1 MSNTAAA
8 DPPAQDLL
16 GELTRIRVGARA
28 RWGSELID
36 LARSEP
42 LCAWPPDGQL
52 SGEGSRHTRRYS
64 PVAGLDPVR
73 EELAGHYGQVLGVPL
88 TRQNV
93 CVTAGA
99 VSGLMLALSTLCEP
113 GDEVLIPSPYFQVNP
128 VQARLA
134 GAVPRFVDT
143 RDHGWRLGPDL
154 LEQHVRDR
162 GVSTRTRALLLTNPV
177 NPTTM
182 AYGAGELTAMIAA
195 LPPGTAIIADE
206 VYAEYV
212 YPDAEFA
219 SVAALAR
226 QAGVAQWVV
235 LRSASKTIGRPGLRV
250 GAAIG
255 PEPVVAAIA
264 GRAVALTGAAS
275 VTSQLA
281 FCAGLRAAAGA
292 DYMRP
297 YVHRRSAALAAAS
310 CAGLAVAPAEGTYYL
325 WVGQAGGAGQARQAR
340 GGGQPVIGTVPATD
354 ALAAQQG
361 VLAWPGS
368 AFGAPGWLRLSLTAP
383 AGAITEG
390 IARIAEFAMPS

>member
-1 MSNTAAA
+1 MSDIAAA
-8 DPPAQDLL
+8 
-16 GELTRIRVGARA
+16 GELTRLRAGARA

-52 SGEGSRHTRRYS
+52 SGEGSPHTRRY
-64 PVAGLDPVR
+64 PPAAGLDPVR
-73 EELAGHYGQVLGVPL
+73 EELAGHYGQVLGIPL

-99 VSGLMLALSTLCEP
+99 VSGLMFALSTLCEP

-134 GAVPRFVDT
+134 GAEPRFVDT
-143 RDHGWRLGPDL
+143 REYGWRLKPELLARCAGP
-154 LEQHVRDR
+154 
-162 GVSTRTRALLLTNPV
+162 RTRALLLTNPV

-182 AYGAGELTAMIAA
+182 AYGAEEVTAMIAA

-219 SVAALAR
+219 SVATLAR
-226 QAGVAQWVV
+226 QAGVTEWVV

-255 PEPVVAAIA
+255 PEPVIAAITS
-264 GRAVALTGAAS
+264 RAAELTGAAS

-281 FCAGLRAAAGA
+281 FCAGLRAAADA

-297 YVHRRSAALAAAS
+297 YGHRRSAALATARRV
-310 CAGLAVAPAEGTYYL
+310 GLAAVRPEGTYYM
-325 WVGQAGGAGQARQAR
+325 WVGQPPGQAGEQGRPA
-340 GGGQPVIGTVPATD
+340 IGTAPAAY
-354 ALAAQQG
+354 ALAEERG

-368 AFGAPGWLRLSLTAP
+368 VFGAPGWLRLSLTAP
-383 AGAITEG
+383 ASAITQG
-390 IARIAEFAMPS
+390 LIRIAEFARAP

>member
-8 DPPAQDLL
+8 QQLAQDPR
-16 GELTRIRVGARA
+16 GELARIRVGARA

-52 SGEGSRHTRRYS
+52 SGEGTPHTRRYP

-73 EELAGHYGQVLGVPL
+73 EELARHYGQVLGMPL

-99 VSGLMLALSTLCEP
+99 VAGLMLALSTLCEP
-113 GDEVLIPSPYFQVNP
+113 GDEVLIPSPYFQLNP

-143 RDHGWRLGPDL
+143 RDHGWRLGPEL
-154 LEQHVRDR
+154 LARHV
-162 GVSTRTRALLLTNPV
+162 GTRTRALLLTNPV
-177 NPTTM
+177 NPTTV
-182 AYGAGELTAMIAA
+182 AYGAGEVAAMIAA

-206 VYAEYV
+206 VYGEYI

-219 SVAALAR
+219 SIAALAQ

-255 PEPVVAAIA
+255 PEPVVAAITS
-264 GRAVALTGAAS
+264 RAAVLTGAAS

-281 FCAGLRAAAGA
+281 FCAGLRAAADA

-297 YVHRRSAALAAAS
+297 YVHRRSAALATASRVGLVAAR
-310 CAGLAVAPAEGTYYL
+310 AEGTYYL
-325 WVGQAGGAGQARQAR
+325 WVGQPGQVA
-340 GGGQPVIGTVPATD
+340 IGTAPAAC
-354 ALAAQQG
+354 ALAEQRG

-368 AFGAPGWLRLSLTAP
+368 VFGAPGWLRLSLAAP
-383 AGAITEG
+383 AGIITEG
-390 IARIAEFAMPS
+390 LIRIAEFARSS

>member
-1 MSNTAAA
+1 MSNAAA
-8 DPPAQDLL
+8 ASPPSQDLR
-16 GELTRIRVGARA
+16 GELTRIRACGRA

-42 LCAWPPDGQL
+42 LCAWPPDDQL
-52 SGEGSRHTRRYS
+52 TGEGAPHTRRYS

-73 EELAGHYGQVLGVPL
+73 DELAGHYAQVLGLPL

-93 CVTAGA
+93 CLTAGA

-113 GDEVLIPSPYFQVNP
+113 GDEVLIPSPYFQINP

-134 GAVPRFVDT
+134 GTVPRFVDT
-143 RDHGWRLGPDL
+143 RDHGWRLGPEL
-154 LEQHVRDR
+154 LARQ
-162 GVSTRTRALLLTNPV
+162 VSTRTRALLLTNPV

-182 AYGAGELTAMIAA
+182 AYGAGEVTAMIAA
-195 LPPGTAIIADE
+195 LPPGVAIIADE

-219 SVAALAR
+219 SIATLAG
-226 QAGVAQWVV
+226 QAGVADWVV

-264 GRAVALTGAAS
+264 SRAAMLTGAAS
-275 VTSQLA
+275 ATSQLA
-281 FCAGLRAAAGA
+281 FCAGLRAAADA

-297 YVHRRSAALAAAS
+297 YRHRRSSALATARRVGLAAAR
-310 CAGLAVAPAEGTYYL
+310 AEGTYYL
-325 WVGQAGGAGQARQAR
+325 WVGQPGHADEQDQHA
-340 GGGQPVIGTVPATD
+340 IGTAPTAY
-354 ALAAQQG
+354 ALAEQRG

-383 AGAITEG
+383 ASAITEG
-390 IARIAEFAMPS
+390 LIRIAEFATAS

>member
-1 MSNTAAA
+1 MSSTAEAK
-8 DPPAQDLL
+8 PPTQDLL
-16 GELTRIRVGARA
+16 GELARIRAGARA

-52 SGEGSRHTRRYS
+52 TGAGAANTRRYP

-73 EELAGHYGQVLGVPL
+73 EELAGHYSQALGTPL

-93 CVTAGA
+93 HVTAGA

-113 GDEVLIPSPYFQVNP
+113 GDEVIIPSPYFQINP

-134 GAVPRFVDT
+134 GVGPRFVDT
-143 RDHGWRLGPDL
+143 RDHGWRLGPEL
-154 LEQHVRDR
+154 LARS
-162 GVSTRTRALLLTNPV
+162 VSPRTRALLLTNPV
-177 NPTTM
+177 NPTAT
-182 AYGAGELTAMIAA
+182 AYGAPEIKAMITA

-219 SVAALAR
+219 SIAPLAR
-226 QAGVAQWVV
+226 QAGVAEWVV

-255 PEPVVAAIA
+255 PEPVVAAIT
-264 GRAVALTGAAS
+264 GRAAVLSGAAS

-281 FCAGLRAAAGA
+281 FCAGLRAAADA

-297 YVHRRSAALAAAS
+297 YRPRRSVALAAARR
-310 CAGLAVAPAEGTYYL
+310 AGLAVARPEGTYYL
-325 WVGQAGGAGQARQAR
+325 WVGQPGHGGEP
-340 GGGQPVIGTVPATD
+340 GQPPTGAWPSASE
-354 ALAAQQG
+354 LAEQRG

-383 AGAITEG
+383 ADAITEG
-390 IARIAEFAMPS
+390 LIRIAEFAGPA

>member
-1 MSNTAAA
+1 MSSTAAA
-8 DPPAQDLL
+8 KPPTQDPR
-16 GELTRIRVGARA
+16 GELTRIRASARV

-52 SGEGSRHTRRYS
+52 TGEGVPHTRRYP

-73 EELAGHYGQVLGVPL
+73 EELAGYYGPVLGIPL

-99 VSGLMLALSTLCEP
+99 VSGLMLALSTMCEP
-113 GDEVLIPSPYFQVNP
+113 GDEVLIPSPYFQLNP

-134 GAVPRFVDT
+134 GVVPRFVDT
-143 RDHGWRLGPDL
+143 RDHGWRLGPEL
-154 LEQHVRDR
+154 LARCV
-162 GVSTRTRALLLTNPV
+162 GTRTRALLLTNPV
-177 NPTTM
+177 NPTTT
-182 AYGAGELTAMIAA
+182 AYGVREVSAMIAA

-206 VYAEYV
+206 VYADYV

-219 SVAALAR
+219 SIATLAR
-226 QAGVAQWVV
+226 QAGVAEWVV

-255 PEPVVAAIA
+255 PEPVVAAIT
-264 GRAVALTGAAS
+264 GRAAVLTGAAS

-297 YVHRRSAALAAAS
+297 YGHRRSAALATARRV
-310 CAGLAVAPAEGTYYL
+310 GLAVARSEGTYYL
-325 WVGQAGGAGQARQAR
+325 WVGQPGHVGEEGRHA
-340 GGGQPVIGTVPATD
+340 IGTAPTAE
-354 ALAAQQG
+354 ALAEQRG

-368 AFGAPGWLRLSLTAP
+368 VFGAPGWLRLSLTAP
-383 AGAITEG
+383 ADAITEG
-390 IARIAEFAMPS
+390 LIRIAEFARES

>member
-1 MSNTAAA
+1 MSSTAAA
-8 DPPAQDLL
+8 KPPGPDLR
-16 GELTRIRVGARA
+16 GELARMRADARA

-52 SGEGSRHTRRYS
+52 TGEGAPSTRRYP

-73 EELAGHYGQVLGVPL
+73 EELAAHYGEVLGIPL

-93 CVTAGA
+93 HVTAGA
-99 VSGLMLALSTLCEP
+99 VAGLMLALSTLCEP
-113 GDEVLIPSPYFQVNP
+113 GDEVLIPSPYFQMNP

-134 GAVPRFVDT
+134 GIVPRFAET
-143 RDHGWRLGPDL
+143 RDHGWRLGPEL
-154 LEQHVRDR
+154 LARHL
-162 GVSTRTRALLLTNPV
+162 STRTRALLLTNPV
-177 NPTTM
+177 NPSTT
-182 AYGAGELTAMIAA
+182 AYGAREVSAMISA

-219 SVAALAR
+219 SIAALAQ
-226 QAGVAQWVV
+226 QAGVAKWVV
-235 LRSASKTIGRPGLRV
+235 LRSASKTVGRPGLRV

-255 PEPVVAAIA
+255 PEPVVAAITS
-264 GRAVALTGAAS
+264 RAAVLTGAAS
-275 VTSQLA
+275 VPSQLA

-297 YVHRRSAALAAAS
+297 YGHRRSTALATARS
-310 CAGLAVAPAEGTYYL
+310 VGLAVARPEGTYYL
-325 WVGQAGGAGQARQAR
+325 WVGELGHVGEQGRHPIGAM
-340 GGGQPVIGTVPATD
+340 PAAD
-354 ALAAQQG
+354 ALAEQRG

-368 AFGAPGWLRLSLTAP
+368 VFGAPGWLRLSLTAP
-383 AGAITEG
+383 ADAITEG
-390 IARIAEFAMPS
+390 LIRIAEFARAS

>member
-1 MSNTAAA
+1 MSSTAAA
-8 DPPAQDLL
+8 KPLTQDLR
-16 GELTRIRVGARA
+16 GELTRIRASARA

-52 SGEGSRHTRRYS
+52 TAEGAAHTRRYP

-73 EELAGHYGQVLGVPL
+73 EELAGYYAEVLGLPM

-113 GDEVLIPSPYFQVNP
+113 GDEVLIPSPYFQMNP

-143 RDHGWRLGPDL
+143 QDHGWRLGPEL
-154 LEQHVRDR
+154 LARC
-162 GVSTRTRALLLTNPV
+162 VSARTRALLLTNPV
-177 NPTTM
+177 NPTAT
-182 AYGAGELTAMIAA
+182 AYGAREVNAIIAA

-206 VYAEYV
+206 VYADYV

-219 SVAALAR
+219 SIATPAR
-226 QAGVAQWVV
+226 QAGVAEWVV

-255 PEPVVAAIA
+255 PEPVIDAITSRAAVLA
-264 GRAVALTGAAS
+264 GAAS

-281 FCAGLRAAAGA
+281 FCAGLRASADA

-297 YVHRRSAALAAAS
+297 YRHRRSVALDAAS
-310 CAGLAVAPAEGTYYL
+310 RVGLTVAQPEGTYYL
-325 WVGQAGGAGQARQAR
+325 WVGQPGQVGEQGRPA
-340 GGGQPVIGTVPATD
+340 IGTAPAAD
-354 ALAAQQG
+354 ALAEQRG

-368 AFGAPGWLRLSLTAP
+368 VFGAPGWLRLSLTAP
-383 AGAITEG
+383 ADAITEG
-390 IARIAEFAMPS
+390 LVRIAEFAMPS

>member
-8 DPPAQDLL
+8 RQLVQDPH
-16 GELTRIRVGARA
+16 GEMTRIRAGARA

-36 LARSEP
+36 LSRSEP
-42 LCAWPPDGQL
+42 LCAWPPDGHR
-52 SGEGSRHTRRYS
+52 SGDGARHTRRYP

-73 EELAGHYGQVLGVPL
+73 EELAGHYGQVLGIPL

-93 CVTAGA
+93 YVTAGA

-113 GDEVLIPSPYFQVNP
+113 GDEVLIPSPHFQLNP
-128 VQARLA
+128 IQTRLA
-134 GAVPRFVDT
+134 SAVPRLVDT
-143 RDHGWRLGPDL
+143 RDHGWRLGPEVL
-154 LEQHVRDR
+154 ARH
-162 GVSTRTRALLLTNPV
+162 VSTRTRALLLTNPV

-182 AYGAGELTAMIAA
+182 AYRAGEVTAMIAA

-219 SVAALAR
+219 SIAALAR

-250 GAAIG
+250 GVAIG
-255 PEPVVAAIA
+255 PEPVIAAITS
-264 GRAVALTGAAS
+264 RATVLTGGAS

-281 FCAGLRAAAGA
+281 FCAGLRAAADA

-297 YVHRRSAALAAAS
+297 YGSRRSEALATARS
-310 CAGLAVAPAEGTYYL
+310 VGLATAQPEGTYYL
-325 WVGQAGGAGQARQAR
+325 WVGQ
-340 GGGQPVIGTVPATD
+340 PVGIAPTAD
-354 ALAAQQG
+354 ALAEQQG

-368 AFGAPGWLRLSLTAP
+368 VFGAPGWLRLSLTAP
-383 AGAITEG
+383 ADAITEG
-390 IARIAEFAMPS
+390 IIRIAEFAIPS